1 MQEYIQPNA
10 NQQLMYQ
17 RLQECHPGFQL
28 VLGVDL
34 CKGDGTYGDDVRQTA
49 GLLLKNNLKTTWQFS
64 EEPHESFI
72 RDALTGSMTHPSR
85 IVRRVVGTSLAICV
99 RQKGWQS
106 TPQLWQLIAENLDA
120 SKDPNALDGA
130 LDALYKICEE
140 TNGYLESD
148 AATGEPSWFARVPGE
163 FSHSENVATVWTSGW
178 EGETIRDC
186 DFEYD
191 CALVAEGK
199 TRRWMIIY
207 EVCLG

>member
-1 MQEYIQPNA
+1 M
-10 NQQLMYQ
+10 
-17 RLQECHPGFQL
+17 C
-28 VLGVDL
+28 VCV
-34 CKGDGTYGDDVRQTA
+34 CKARADVRGRRSA
-49 GLLLKNNLKTTWQFS
+49 NRGCLLKNNLKTTWQLS

-85 IVRRVVGTSLAICV
+85 IVRRVVGTALAICIW
-99 RQKGWQS
+99 QKGWQS

-140 TNGYLESD
+140 TNGYLEVLGHS
-148 AATGEPSWFARVPGE
+148 EPSWFTRVPRE
-163 FSHSENVATVWTSGW
+163 FSHSENVATIWTSRW

-186 DFEYD
+186 NFEHD

-199 TRRWMIIY
+199 KRR
-207 EVCLG
+207 VG